1 MSLPLSTFSS
11 LPTYPSSTSL
21 CFFFPLVPLPPLS
34 FYCLCWQLPF
44 PLFPRSLTHF
54 RPFPLNLSPHVPAL
68 FSSPALHPTFSPSL
82 ISFYFSPAASINHL
96 FLAPLSFFFF
106 PLLLAGLFAW
116 VHPCACVSASL
127 SGVLC
132 SFCKTLLSGKAQWVV
147 CVCVGGGSTSEHE
160 PVEVCVWETLTCS
173 TCRCMSRFVCIHEC
187 VSFKYSHAAV
197 RYLSISAAVISRD
210 EILIHSHCSP
220 EFKKKKKSFSS
231 GAALKKKKKKREIQK

>member
-147 CVCVGGGSTSEHE
+147 CVCVGGGQHQSMSQWKCVCERPWLVRLAGAWVALCVYMSVWALSTLM
-160 PVEVCVWETLTCS
+160 PLWD
-173 TCRCMSRFVCIHEC
+173 I
-187 VSFKYSHAAV
+187 
-197 RYLSISAAVISRD
+197 YLF
-210 EILIHSHCSP
+210 LPLWSP
-220 EFKKKKKSFSS
+220 EMKFSSTPTAALSLKKKKKLLEWSCF
-231 GAALKKKKKKREIQK
+231 KKKKKKREIQK